1 MNLIGYVGGKLWNE
15 HGTWN
20 RFPSDPSSSWSVVS
34 GPVTTVGGTRCLL
47 CVGCLAKSLVY
58 THSECVLPFGTI
70 YACMHACVCVCMY
83 VCMYVC
89 VGVGVCVCVYV
100 CVCMWTYSLSELHI
114 YSSLPFVFI
123 LFVSGL
129 TFISE
134 RHSNSRFLFTTLL
147 TAPTDMPNLAA
158 ADRWL
163 EFSAAFRTSKFSD
176 RVKFLLLWRDMA
188 GVSPAESIHELNTT
202 FSVKVIYESEGYGM
216 M

>member
-1 MNLIGYVGGKLWNE
+1 MYVCMY
-15 HGTWN
+15 
-20 RFPSDPSSSWSVVS
+20 V
-34 GPVTTVGGTRCLL
+34 CM
-47 CVGCLAKSLVY
+47 CVYV
-58 THSECVLPFGTI
+58 
-70 YACMHACVCVCMY
+70 CMHAGIEFKDFILGFRQSTFLCTTLKCIEKFRIPFIKSGIPASNLGSSEARNPAKFAAWYVCMYVCMYIVCMYVCIRMYTYVCMY
-83 VCMYVC
+83 VCMYVSEHI
-89 VGVGVCVCVYV
+89 
-100 CVCMWTYSLSELHI
+100 YSLSELYI

-176 RVKFLLLWRDMA
+176 RVKFLLLWRDMV

-202 FSVKVIYESEGYGM
+202 FSVKVIYES
-216 M
+216 

>member
-1 MNLIGYVGGKLWNE
+1 MCPSVWHNLRM
-15 HGTWN
+15 H
-20 RFPSDPSSSWSVVS
+20 
-34 GPVTTVGGTRCLL
+34 
-47 CVGCLAKSLVY
+47 
-58 THSECVLPFGTI
+58 
-70 YACMHACVCVCMY
+70 ACMHACVYVCMCGCGCGCGCGSGCGCGCGCRCGCVCM
-83 VCMYVC
+83 
-89 VGVGVCVCVYV
+89 

-134 RHSNSRFLFTTLL
+134 RHSNSRFLFTTQL

-163 EFSAAFRTSKFSD
+163 EFSAAFRTSNFSD
-176 RVKFLLLWRDMA
+176 RVKFLLLWRDMV

-202 FSVKVIYESEGYGM
+202 FSVKVIYKSEGYGM

>member
-1 MNLIGYVGGKLWNE
+1 MCPSVWHNLRM
-15 HGTWN
+15 H
-20 RFPSDPSSSWSVVS
+20 
-34 GPVTTVGGTRCLL
+34 
-47 CVGCLAKSLVY
+47 
-58 THSECVLPFGTI
+58 
-70 YACMHACVCVCMY
+70 ACMH

-89 VGVGVCVCVYV
+89 VGVCGCGCGSGCGCGCGCRCGCVCM

-134 RHSNSRFLFTTLL
+134 RHSNSRFLFTTQL

-176 RVKFLLLWRDMA
+176 RVKFLLLWRDMV

-202 FSVKVIYESEGYGM
+202 FSVKVIYKSEGYGM

>member
-1 MNLIGYVGGKLWNE
+1 MEWTRNMKSFSQQL
-15 HGTWN
+15 
-20 RFPSDPSSSWSVVS
+20 VS
-34 GPVTTVGGTRCLL
+34 GQWTCNNSGRHALPAVCWVPSQISCL
-47 CVGCLAKSLVY
+47 Y
-58 THSECVLPFGTI
+58 TQRMCPSVWHNLR
-70 YACMHACVCVCMY
+70 MHACMCVCMY

-89 VGVGVCVCVYV
+89 VGVGVYV

-176 RVKFLLLWRDMA
+176 RVKFLLLWRDMV

>member
-1 MNLIGYVGGKLWNE
+1 MEWTRNMKSFSQQL
-15 HGTWN
+15 
-20 RFPSDPSSSWSVVS
+20 VS
-34 GPVTTVGGTRCLL
+34 GQWTCNNSGRHALPAVCWVPSQVSCLYTQRMCPSVWHNL
-47 CVGCLAKSLVY
+47 RMHACVHA
-58 THSECVLPFGTI
+58 CVR
-70 YACMHACVCVCMY
+70 ACVCVC
-83 VCMYVC
+83 V
-89 VGVGVCVCVYV
+89 
-100 CVCMWTYSLSELHI
+100 WTYSLPELHI

-176 RVKFLLLWRDMA
+176 RVKFLLLWRDMV

>member
-1 MNLIGYVGGKLWNE
+1 MEWTRNMKSFSQQL
-15 HGTWN
+15 
-20 RFPSDPSSSWSVVS
+20 VS
-34 GPVTTVGGTRCLL
+34 GQWTCNNSGRHALPAVCWVPSQVSCL
-47 CVGCLAKSLVY
+47 Y
-58 THSECVLPFGTI
+58 TQRMCPSVWHNLR
-70 YACMHACVCVCMY
+70 MHACMCVCMY
-83 VCMYVC
+83 VCMCVC
-89 VGVGVCVCVYV
+89 VWVWHACVCVYV

-176 RVKFLLLWRDMA
+176 RVKFLLLWRDMV